1 MYASSKGCK
10 PSCATK
16 ANRHEGPPSVETR
29 AGSVGRPSIARCEL
43 ERTCWDPKDGE
54 LWASRAK
61 AGETLLEARN
71 NTDVQIVC
79 LTYL

>member
-1 MYASSKGCK
+1 MRVARVVNLHAQRKR
-10 PSCATK
+10 TDMK
-16 ANRHEGPPSVETR
+16 AAIHDLQ

-54 LWASRAK
+54 LWVSRAK

-79 LTYL
+79 LTCL